1 MRYQPNLPLI
11 LHGISF
17 ELKGKEK
24 VGIVG
29 RTGSGKSSIVQA
41 LLRLY
46 EPEEGTIYEIGG
58 LDALQLG
65 LHTLRQNIS
74 VIPQMP
80 FLFKG
85 TVRKNLDPLDSFSNE
100 EIWTALEQSS
110 LKESIEKVI

>member
-1 MRYQPNLPLI
+1 MRYQPDLPLV

-17 ELKGKEK
+17 EVKNMEK

-46 EPEEGTIYEIGG
+46 EPEEGTVYEIGG
-58 LDALQLG
+58 FDALQLG

-80 FLFKG
+80 FLFKA
-85 TVRKNLDPLDSFSNE
+85 TVRKNLDPFDIFSNE
-100 EIWTALEQSS
+100 
-110 LKESIEKVI
+110 